1 MPEWRKDPVIDRWV
15 AVSTE
20 RAKRPTDYKPPLEQK
35 KQERCPLCEGH
46 EGDTPPEVL
55 AFRQLSS
62 KHDRPGW
69 WVRVVPNKFPAC
81 RVEEEN
87 RTFYEEAHLVKR
99 CGVGAHEVIIET
111 TEHEPNLVNQ
121 SDWQVAEVIWAW
133 RERSLDLR
141 RDERLKYI
149 SIFKNKGSV
158 AGSSL
163 EHAHSQLIAL
173 PMVPVDI
180 RAEIAGVREFER
192 EKGGCVYCNMWRYEA
207 ECKERVV
214 NEGDHFIS
222 FVPYAARFPFEMWV
236 LPKKHQRDFAQIE
249 EEQVRDLA
257 CVLRESLGRLAQT
270 VYDPPYNMVLHT
282 SPVNDG
288 AGDDYHWHLEILP
301 RLTIIA
307 GFELGTGYYINPTP
321 PEMAA
326 AAMRDAA
333 EWCPEVISSVQE
345 VRASV

>member
-1 MPEWRKDPVIDRWV
+1 MPEWRKDPVVDRWV

-20 RAKRPTDYKPPLEQK
+20 RAKRPTDYRPSVELK

-55 AFRQLSS
+55 AFRKPGSQRNL
-62 KHDRPGW
+62 PGW

-87 RTFYEEAHLVKR
+87 RMCREETSVKR
-99 CGVGAHEVIIET
+99 YGVGAHEVIVET
-111 TEHEPNLVNQ
+111 TEHEPNLINQ
-121 SDWQVAEVIWAW
+121 TCWQVSEVIWAW

-141 RDERLKYI
+141 KDERLKYI
-149 SIFKNKGSV
+149 SIFKNKGQV

-173 PMVPVDI
+173 PMVPVEI
-180 RAEIAGVREFER
+180 SMELAGAKAYQEAEGS
-192 EKGGCVYCNMWRYEA
+192 CVYCNLWHYESRGG
-207 ECKERVV
+207 ERAVI
-214 NEGDHFIS
+214 EGNHFLS
-222 FVPYAARFPFEMWV
+222 FVPYAARFPFEMWI
-236 LPKKHQRDFAQIE
+236 LPKRHQPDFVQIGE
-249 EEQVRDLA
+249 DEVRDLA
-257 CVLRESLGRLAQT
+257 YVMRDSLRRLAFT

-288 AGDDYHWHLEILP
+288 TYEHYHWHLEILP

-326 AAMRDAA
+326 AALREAG
-333 EWCPEVISSVQE
+333 ERCPEVISAVQE
-345 VRASV
+345 VRAGV